1 MDDRSGDPIIMTL
14 YEKIIAEYPEL
25 EGSKSFIDGTIILQ
39 NEGQGDYVAAWNY
52 SKPLPDGLSVGR

>member
-1 MDDRSGDPIIMTL
+1 MTL

-39 NEGQGDYVAAWNY
+39 NEGQGDFVAAWNY
-52 SKPLPDGLSVGR
+52 SKPLPNGLSVGQ